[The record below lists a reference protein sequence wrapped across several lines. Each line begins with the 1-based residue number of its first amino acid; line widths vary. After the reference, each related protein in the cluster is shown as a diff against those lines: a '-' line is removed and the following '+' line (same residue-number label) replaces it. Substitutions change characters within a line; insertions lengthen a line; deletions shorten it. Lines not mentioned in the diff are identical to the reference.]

1 MRRARKPELD
11 LTKQVLTYF
20 VRNPGAADSAEGIAR
35 WRIMDEKIR
44 STVQDTFAVLRWLVA
59 EGYLDEVSTRGA
71 GSIFR
76 LNTDRIDDARQ
87 LIADPSV
94 RRRRR
99 PSENAGK

>member
-1 MRRARKPELD
+1 LRRARKPEPD
-11 LTKQVLTYF
+11 LAKQVLAYF
-20 VRNPGAADSAEGIAR
+20 VHNPGAADSAEGIAR

-76 LNTDRIDDARQ
+76 LNTDRINDARD
-87 LIADPSV
+87 LIAGSSL
-94 RRRRR
+94 RRRGSRD
-99 PSENAGK
+99 ENTGR